1 MTSQP
6 PPIPSSIVRAAGASE
21 SRLGR
26 QDWAALIALALLFA
40 VMLVATWQR
49 WTHPII
55 DHGREM
61 NVPLRLLAGERLYI
75 DIMYY
80 YGPFAPY
87 FKALLYYLFGVH
99 LNTLHMSGAV
109 CAVLILLM
117 IYRLA
122 RELSAPW
129 EAALPTALVLVT
141 CALAGFLG
149 NYIQPYAYAA
159 LYGWAFAL
167 AALVCLS
174 RYIMSHRSLWM
185 CWAGVWVGA
194 SITCKPEYGALGL
207 VTIAVAWLLTAMSE
221 RRWSWRPLALA
232 AMPVVGIGAITYVPI
247 VASVPWKMLVTDT
260 YRAFSQPQMVF
271 FASVMNGTQAWPYTG
286 WALLAGIGM
295 CLATCGLAVLL
306 GSLLDQGVP
315 SLWRRPAWPLWVCLA
330 AGAGLWASGAS
341 IVLQRLDITPLRG
354 APLVLGLTIAVI
366 TRRLWRRY
374 SRSEPLPQRDQVLLL
389 IAIFSVI
396 AIGRVMFNLSL
407 WSPYTAFTAPTVFVV
422 FGYLFFDRAPAVL
435 LSSLRARVYARNIGM
450 VLSAIWLLTLAIQH
464 AQSARF
470 NNFELVAERGRLWT
484 DRMVG
489 QPIADAIQFAAAR
502 TQPGDY
508 VLNLPQGTIINF
520 LADRPYPLREE
531 IIVPGYLTPDRE
543 EDAIRRV
550 AERRVKLILLANH
563 LTPEY
568 RDLSFGFHYNQ
579 AFMRWIDAHY
589 HPVATFS
596 ARPGRELQFGDFE
609 FFIRAYERNADGA
622 DW

>member
-1 MTSQP
+1 MTSQL
-6 PPIPSSIVRAAGASE
+6 PPIPSSIVRADVSE
-21 SRLGR
+21 SSFGR
-26 QDWAALIALALLFA
+26 QDRAALIALALLFA

-61 NVPLRLLAGERLYI
+61 NVPLRLLSGERLYI
-75 DIMYY
+75 DILYY

-87 FKALLYYLFGVH
+87 FNALLYYLFGVH

-122 RELSAPW
+122 RELSSAW
-129 EAALPTALVLVT
+129 EAALTTALVLVT

-167 AALVCLS
+167 AALVCLA
-174 RYIMSHRSLWM
+174 RYITSRRNLWM

-194 SITCKPEYGALGL
+194 SITCKPELGALGFA
-207 VTIAVAWLLTAMSE
+207 TIAVTWTLTAMSE
-221 RRWSWRPLALA
+221 RRWSGRPLALA
-232 AMPVVGIGAITYVPI
+232 AMPVVAIGAITYGPI
-247 VASVPWKMLVTDT
+247 VASVPWKMLITDT

-271 FASVMNGTQAWPYTG
+271 FAQVMNGMQAWPHTG
-286 WALLAGIGM
+286 WALLAAVGM
-295 CLATCGLAVLL
+295 SLAACGLAALL
-306 GSLLDQGVP
+306 GLLLDQGVP
-315 SLWRRPAWPLWVCLA
+315 SLGRRPAWPIWVCLG
-330 AGAGLWASGAS
+330 AGAALWASGGS
-341 IVLQRLDITPLRG
+341 ELERFDVTPLRS
-354 APLVLGLTIAVI
+354 APLMLGLTIAVI
-366 TRRLWRRY
+366 TRRLWGRY
-374 SRSEPLPQRDQVLLL
+374 SRSEPFPQRDQILLL

-396 AIGRVMFNLSL
+396 SIGRVVGNLSL
-407 WSPYTAFTAPTVFVV
+407 WSPYTAFTAPTVFLIY
-422 FGYLFFDRAPAVL
+422 GYLFFDGAPSLL
-435 LSSLRARVYARNIGM
+435 LSSLRARVYARNIAM
-450 VLSAIWLLTLAIQH
+450 VLTAIWLLSLAIQH
-464 AQSARF
+464 TQSARF
-470 NNFELVAERGRLWT
+470 NDFELAADRGRLWT

-489 QPIADAIQFAAAR
+489 KPFADAIQFAAAR

-508 VLNLPQGTIINF
+508 VLTLPQGTIINF
-520 LADRPYPLREE
+520 LSDRRYPLREE
-531 IIVPGYLTPDRE
+531 IIVPGFLTPDRE

-568 RDLSFGFHYNQ
+568 RDLTFGFHYNQ

-596 ARPGRELQFGDFE
+596 AKPGRELQFGDFE

-622 DW
+622 GW